1 MAGNHNSGRRGQP
14 GFAIRVV
21 LRYRAGVDP
30 PELGTLLKKI
40 EQAPTERRQEILN
53 ATLLG
58 GIDDG
63 QDVANAT
70 ESTDTARIIDDLF
83 GMV

>member
-21 LRYRAGVDP
+21 LRYRAGIDP

-40 EQAPTERRQEILN
+40 EQAPTEQRQAILN

-63 QDVANAT
+63 QDIADAA
-70 ESTDTARIIDDLF
+70 ESPATARIIDDLF

>member
-14 GFAIRVV
+14 GFAIRGV
-21 LRYRAGVDP
+21 LRYRAGIDP
-30 PELGTLLKKI
+30 PELGTLLNKI
-40 EQAPTERRQEILN
+40 PQAPTERRQEIPT

-63 QDVANAT
+63 QDLANAT
-70 ESTDTARIIDDLF
+70 ESPDTARIIDDLF
-83 GMV
+83 GMG